1 MEQGMT
7 TKEDGRAAPRIR
19 NQEAIAARY
28 GQPWREVV
36 RLLYFHHDSI
46 EGVVTA
52 LGISK
57 PTLYRWINREQLAE
71 WKRQH
76 RAATIAYL
84 KNPARALLDE
94 E

>member
-1 MEQGMT
+1 MT
-7 TKEDGRAAPRIR
+7 TKVDGRAAPRIR
-19 NQEAIAARY
+19 TQQAITARY

-36 RLLYFHHDSI
+36 RILYIHHDSI

-57 PTLYRWINREQLAE
+57 PTLYRWVSRKQLAE
-71 WKRQH
+71 WKAQN

-84 KNPARALLDE
+84 KNPARALLDD
-94 E
+94 